1 MYQLLARAAE
11 AMKRPDIS
19 IRYLEKAAFLK
30 SKDFSFALDYFCEL
44 MKRNELGRAKELVK
58 RSYPKRLDQEITTAL
73 QEMLTK
79 WEEPDFVDV
88 RKVPEVEPK
97 GFFDKMKSLFSS

>member
-44 MKRNELGRAKELVK
+44 MKRNE
-58 RSYPKRLDQEITTAL
+58 
-73 QEMLTK
+73 
-79 WEEPDFVDV
+79 
-88 RKVPEVEPK
+88 
-97 GFFDKMKSLFSS
+97 